1 MPFPLDMTNFIRQP
15 NHQLIS
21 RSSLAKL
28 KLNNQYLESLKKK
41 ATSLDSINAVE
52 RELDEVLKDLE
63 LNSQDLNDQL
73 EENEFQSNSIIELP
87 ITIQK
92 NIKIETCSSSSNS
105 SSSPSASLNKSSNSN
120 NSIKWT
126 PDNSDG
132 FYRQLKNSEF
142 VKDQSNELFID
153 DINLNTKARQN
164 IMSTYELCTECFEDN
179 LMIPTDPNSFRN
191 GTKYCKN
198 KHIQDLNECM
208 NKSSSPINFLK
219 ENKNHPHQIVTSSTT
234 VYNQV
239 NPIRFSNSFSNQDLS
254 KLNRVNN
261 GENEKNRCR
270 SSLGQIESINDNFS
284 RNNSIRSS
292 NGNVISQKVFS
303 VGTPNGNIRSGEHSP
318 SPKSTDSR
326 SKILNLFKIRIT
338 IKNFNINFII

>member
-1 MPFPLDMTNFIRQP
+1 MTNFIKQP
-15 NHQLIS
+15 NHQLINQN
-21 RSSLAKL
+21 SLAKL
-28 KLNNQYLESLKKK
+28 KLNNQYLENLKKK

-73 EENEFQSNSIIELP
+73 EENEFQSSIIELP

-126 PDNSDG
+126 SDNSDSY
-132 FYRQLKNSEF
+132 YRQLKNSEF
-142 VKDQSNELFID
+142 VKDQPNELFID
-153 DINLNTKARQN
+153 DINLNPKARQN
-164 IMSTYELCTECFEDN
+164 IISTYELCTECFEDN
-179 LMIPTDPNSFRN
+179 LMMPTDRNTFINS
-191 GTKYCKN
+191 TKYCKN
-198 KHIQDLNECM
+198 KHIQDLNECV

-219 ENKNHPHQIVTSSTT
+219 ENKNNPQQVVTSSTT
-234 VYNQV
+234 IYNQV

-254 KLNRVNN
+254 KLNKLNN
-261 GENEKNRCR
+261 GESQNRCR
-270 SSLGQIESINDNFS
+270 SSLGQIDSINDNFS
-284 RNNSIRSS
+284 RNSSIRSS
-292 NGNVISQKVFS
+292 NGNVVSQKVFS
-303 VGTPNGNIRSGEHSP
+303 VGTPNGGIRSGEHSP

-326 SKILNLFKIRIT
+326 SKLFK
-338 IKNFNINFII
+338 